1 MATSSASPPAPPP
14 SPAAPPPL
22 AADARRSSIFSLA
35 QRRAIEAEAHVAEAE
50 PLLPDEFG
58 EQLRP
63 IVMQFR
69 GSSFSRR
76 PTEREVPDHAT
87 LGILRSKWDAFD
99 CLPHRNTIRRKRM
112 AEVRMSAGASPSRST
127 EGVRMGRQEAE
138 RLEAERLATEAVRA
152 IEAETHV
159 AEVGPPPPPDEFGE
173 QLWPLVMQFR
183 GRSFSSRPTEREEP
197 DRATLGFLQRKWDE
211 FDERSLTR
219 RAIRRARARRACVAE
234 AEGMRLHLSRNSS
247 TGYRGVSKKRN
258 RFIAQYTVDGRRN
271 KLAGS
276 FGTAVEA
283 AVAYAR
289 AIDKTVVENG
299 MRWTH
304 SLADVCGAGAWS
316 THLLIIL
323 PHMHSRCALL
333 PPILVPHIA
342 RR

>member
-1 MATSSASPPAPPP
+1 
-14 SPAAPPPL
+14 
-22 AADARRSSIFSLA
+22 
-35 QRRAIEAEAHVAEAE
+35 
-50 PLLPDEFG
+50 
-58 EQLRP
+58 
-63 IVMQFR
+63 
-69 GSSFSRR
+69 
-76 PTEREVPDHAT
+76 
-87 LGILRSKWDAFD
+87 
-99 CLPHRNTIRRKRM
+99 
-112 AEVRMSAGASPSRST
+112 MSAGASPSRST

-138 RLEAERLATEAVRA
+138 RLEAERLATEAVHA

-173 QLWPLVMQFR
+173 QLRPLVMQFR

-247 TGYRGVSKKRN
+247 TGYRGVSKSHN
-258 RFIAQYTVDGRRN
+258 RFIAQYTVNGRRN

-289 AIDKTVVENG
+289 AIDKTVMENG

-316 THLLIIL
+316 THLLTRL
-323 PHMHSRCALL
+323 PHMHSRCALHS
-333 PPILVPHIA
+333 PILVPHIA

>member
-1 MATSSASPPAPPP
+1 MVAILLVRGWETRESTKVVANRH
-14 SPAAPPPL
+14 L
-22 AADARRSSIFSLA
+22 YRTRRSSIFSLA

-99 CLPHRNTIRRKRM
+99 HLPHRNTIRRKRM
-112 AEVRMSAGASPSRST
+112 SAGTA
-127 EGVRMGRQEAE
+127 EGMARQAAE
-138 RLEAERLATEAVRA
+138 RLEAERLAIKAVHA

-173 QLWPLVMQFR
+173 QLRPLVMQFR

-289 AIDKTVVENG
+289 AIDKTVMENG

-316 THLLIIL
+316 THLLTRL

-333 PPILVPHIA
+333 SPILVPHTA

>member
-1 MATSSASPPAPPP
+1 
-14 SPAAPPPL
+14 
-22 AADARRSSIFSLA
+22 
-35 QRRAIEAEAHVAEAE
+35 
-50 PLLPDEFG
+50 
-58 EQLRP
+58 
-63 IVMQFR
+63 
-69 GSSFSRR
+69 
-76 PTEREVPDHAT
+76 
-87 LGILRSKWDAFD
+87 
-99 CLPHRNTIRRKRM
+99 
-112 AEVRMSAGASPSRST
+112 MSAGASPSRSK

-138 RLEAERLATEAVRA
+138 RLEAERLATEAVHA

-173 QLWPLVMQFR
+173 QLRPLVMQFR

-197 DRATLGFLQRKWDE
+197 DRATLGLLQCKWDE
-211 FDERSLTR
+211 FDRRSL
-219 RAIRRARARRACVAE
+219 RARARRACVWRACVAE

-258 RFIAQYTVDGRRN
+258 HFIVQYTVDGSRN

-289 AIDKTVVENG
+289 AIDKTVMENG

-316 THLLIIL
+316 THLLTRL

-333 PPILVPHIA
+333 SPILVPHIA

>member
-1 MATSSASPPAPPP
+1 
-14 SPAAPPPL
+14 
-22 AADARRSSIFSLA
+22 
-35 QRRAIEAEAHVAEAE
+35 
-50 PLLPDEFG
+50 
-58 EQLRP
+58 
-63 IVMQFR
+63 
-69 GSSFSRR
+69 
-76 PTEREVPDHAT
+76 
-87 LGILRSKWDAFD
+87 
-99 CLPHRNTIRRKRM
+99 
-112 AEVRMSAGASPSRST
+112 MSAGASRSRSK

-138 RLEAERLATEAVRA
+138 RLEAERLATEAVHA

-173 QLWPLVMQFR
+173 QLRPLVMQFR

-211 FDERSLTR
+211 FDKRSLTR
-219 RAIRRARARRACVAE
+219 RAIRRARARRACVWRACVAE

-247 TGYRGVSKKRN
+247 TGYRGVSKSHN
-258 RFIAQYTVDGRRN
+258 RFIVQYTVNGRHN

-289 AIDKTVVENG
+289 AIDKTVMENG

-316 THLLIIL
+316 THLLTRL

-333 PPILVPHIA
+333 SPILVPHIA